1 MLDDTRR
8 QGCGNTVLDHGD
20 ACVVWQ
26 SNLSD
31 CDKGAF
37 VDVLADGTLQ

>member
-8 QGCGNTVLDHGD
+8 LGCRNTVLDHGD
-20 ACVVWQ
+20 ACFVWR